1 VRVLELIATIIW
13 AGNVFFGLYPLFA
26 WQLQEGLRSQPARIT
41 QFPSAVVLAHP
52 VLGAAG
58 LLLWAVFLY
67 DHSVRYAW
75 ASFAVLSTS
84 ALLGFVTL
92 TRWLEGRGG
101 RHARGPNRRFPVRA
115 IFLHGAF
122 GLTTFTLVLITATLA
137 MQQHPH

>member
-1 VRVLELIATIIW
+1 VRILELIATIIW
-13 AGNVFFGLYPLFA
+13 AGNVFIGLYPLLA
-26 WQLQEGLRSQPARIT
+26 WQLQEGLRSQSARIT

-52 VLGAAG
+52 VLGTVG
-58 LLLWAVFLY
+58 LLLWAVFLH
-67 DHSVRYAW
+67 DHGVRYAW
-75 ASFAVLSTS
+75 ASFGVLSLS

-101 RHARGPNRRFPVRA
+101 RHARDASRRFPAKA

-137 MQQHPH
+137 MQHPH